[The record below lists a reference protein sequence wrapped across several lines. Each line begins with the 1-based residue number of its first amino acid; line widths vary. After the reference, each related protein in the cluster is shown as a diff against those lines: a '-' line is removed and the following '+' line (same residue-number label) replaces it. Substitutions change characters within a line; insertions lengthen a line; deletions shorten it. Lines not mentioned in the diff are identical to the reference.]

1 MSARTKCPVY
11 PYAGR
16 RIALLTQHGKEGA
29 IASALDPAL
38 GCRVERVDGYDTDQ
52 LGTFTR
58 DIPRAG
64 IQIEAARKKV
74 RIGMELSGLPLG
86 LASEGSFGPDPMVGM
101 FPWNV
106 EFLVFIDG
114 GFNSEQRHPDRSA
127 RLACPHQPDR
137 SHIILLSEDGQD
149 EPVSYARLAAAA
161 RAIAAGL
168 LARGAPPGS
177 RVALMLPTGLDFFAA
192 FYGALYAGCVPVPLY
207 PPARPA
213 QLEEH
218 LRRIAGILANA
229 GALWFVADPR
239 ARAAVARS
247 SQRVASMRR
256 EARRATKKNWTM
268 AAVAPLALAVARC
281 FDLIVVGTHGRSVWI
296 LDDLTPLR
304 ALAAEHG
311 ASLRIWPVDFG
322 TVFAGSGGL
331 PRRLNLTGAEKA
343 GRRRP
348 TIAVNKAAGKKAIG
362 K

>member
-239 ARAAVARS
+239 ARAFAHALSGKCPTLAGIVTVAELAAPAAAAPLPALTAGDLAFIQYTS
-247 SQRVASMRR
+247 GSTGDPKGVALNHVNLLANIRALRQAARAKDGGRR
-256 EARRATKKNWTM
+256 TDSKLEQ
-268 AAVAPLALAVARC
+268 AAV
-281 FDLIVVGTHGRSVWI
+281 
-296 LDDLTPLR
+296 
-304 ALAAEHG
+304 
-311 ASLRIWPVDFG
+311 
-322 TVFAGSGGL
+322 
-331 PRRLNLTGAEKA
+331 
-343 GRRRP
+343 
-348 TIAVNKAAGKKAIG
+348 
-362 K
+362 